1 MKRFLLD
8 KNYGAY
14 LSKMGL
20 STEEILK
27 KAMLGAPAI
36 EQVHRWACLQSETV

>member
-14 LSKMGL
+14 LSKMGF
-20 STEEILK
+20 STEEVLK
-27 KAMLGAPAI
+27 KAML
-36 EQVHRWACLQSETV
+36 T